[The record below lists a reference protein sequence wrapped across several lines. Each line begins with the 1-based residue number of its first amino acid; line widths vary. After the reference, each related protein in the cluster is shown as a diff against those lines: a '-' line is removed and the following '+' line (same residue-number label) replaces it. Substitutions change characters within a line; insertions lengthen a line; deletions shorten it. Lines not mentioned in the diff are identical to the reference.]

1 MKNNLSNL
9 VITKVYSTNRLYTSD
24 TRILSRRNNRERWA
38 FIIKLKGK
46 TVYTANNTTYFS
58 DATHPIILPKG
69 CSYTW
74 ECLEQGEYYVIEFE
88 ANFSDSQLY
97 SFHIPENNT
106 ILKAFTQIEN
116 ALSFSTEYAQ
126 MECMRELYD
135 LLIFLISSYKNAY
148 VPPAKLQLLK
158 PALDYMTNHYSD
170 ANITN
175 DFLAQLCDVSTI
187 YFRKVFFSQYQVP
200 PIKYLQNLRMEKA
213 KNMLT
218 SDYESI
224 SQVAESVGYNSIYH
238 FSKMFKTCTGMSP
251 SEYTSCFHAE
261 NTF

>member
-1 MKNNLSNL
+1 MTRSAADVLFF
-9 VITKVYSTNRLYTSD
+9 VISLTIIFLAHRQNYFTYILAFFQYSMGVRCLLDRKY
-24 TRILSRRNNRERWA
+24 
-38 FIIKLKGK
+38 FI
-46 TVYTANNTTYFS
+46 
-58 DATHPIILPKG
+58 KG

-74 ECLEQGEYYVIEFE
+74 ECLEQGEYYVIEFK
-88 ANFSDSQLY
+88 ANFSDNQLY

-116 ALSFSTEYAQ
+116 ALSFATEYAQ

-135 LLIFLISSYKNAY
+135 LLIFLISSHKTAY

-158 PALDYMTNHYSD
+158 PALGYMANHYSD

-175 DFLAQLCDVSTI
+175 NFLAQMCDVSTI

-200 PIKYLQNLRMEKA
+200 PIKYLQNLRMEKT

-224 SQVAESVGYNSIYH
+224 SQFAESVGYNSIYH
-238 FSKMFKTCTGMSP
+238 FSKMFKACTGMSP
-251 SEYTSCFHAE
+251 SEYASCFHAK
-261 NTF
+261 NNL